1 MPRRPQVHHV
11 QLTVRERDT
20 LLAHVEP
27 EGVLDD
33 IFATARI
40 AGPLV
45 SLELGAHQSDEFFR
59 CLEATAQSAQNE
71 SAMDRLDQVLRRLES
86 GFDGSPRG

>member
-1 MPRRPQVHHV
+1 MPRRPEVRHV

-33 IFATARI
+33 IFATARM

-45 SLELGAHQSDEFFR
+45 SLS
-59 CLEATAQSAQNE
+59 S
-71 SAMDRLDQVLRRLES
+71 VLTS
-86 GFDGSPRG
+86 Q